1 MSSEVIVGLQ
11 WGDEGKGKIT
21 DYFSSF
27 ADCVVRYQGGSNAG
41 HTVVVGGKS
50 FKFHLMPSGAIR
62 EKKAIIANGVVIDPD
77 ILIEE
82 IEMLKKNGIEV
93 DLMISDRANVIM
105 PYHKIFDSMQEEIMK
120 DKKIGTT
127 KRGIGPCYSDKIARY
142 GIRMID
148 LMDENRLKMILQ
160 KIFLIKQKFFS
171 SYEIGLN
178 EDEILKE
185 YVYYGKKLEKY
196 VDDTSYFLNS
206 VIDNKKILFEGAQ
219 GFLLDVDHGTYPYTT
234 SSNTVAGGV
243 CAGAGISPKKIDRI
257 IGVMKAYITRV
268 GMGAMPTEE
277 FGKEG
282 AHMAEKGHEYGTT
295 TGRKRRC
302 GWLDLVSAKYA
313 GMINGIDEIAL
324 TKLDVLD
331 GLEKVKVCIAYEYEG
346 KTIEKFPP
354 SVEIL
359 ENCKPIYEEL
369 KGWDGARGKRRY
381 EELPKNAIKYI
392 EFISDF
398 LKIPIKLVS
407 TGEDR
412 EDTII
417 L

>member
-50 FKFHLMPSGAIR
+50 FKFHLMPSGAVR
-62 EKKAIIANGVVIDPD
+62 GKKVVIANGVVVDPKVLID
-77 ILIEE
+77 E
-82 IEMLKKNGIEV
+82 IETLRINKIEV

-105 PYHKIFDSMQEEIMK
+105 PYHKIFDSIHEDFMK

-127 KRGIGPCYSDKIARY
+127 KRGIGPCYSDKVARY

-148 LMDENRLKMILQ
+148 IIDENRFKMALQ
-160 KIFLIKQKFFS
+160 KIFLIKQKLFS
-171 SYEIGLN
+171 SYKIELN
-178 EDEILKE
+178 ENEIFNE
-185 YVYYGKKLEKY
+185 YISYGKKLEKY
-196 VDDTSYFLNS
+196 VGDTSYFLNS
-206 VIDNKKILFEGAQ
+206 IIDEKKILFEGAQ
-219 GFLLDVDHGTYPYTT
+219 GFLLDIDHGTYPYTT

-243 CAGAGISPKKIDRI
+243 CAGAGISPKKIDKI
-257 IGVMKAYITRV
+257 TGVMKAYVTRV
-268 GMGAMPTEE
+268 GMGPMPTEE
-277 FGKEG
+277 FGREG
-282 AHMAEKGHEYGTT
+282 IHMAEKGHEYGTT
-295 TGRKRRC
+295 TGRRRRC
-302 GWLDLVSAKYA
+302 GWLDLVSARYA
-313 GMINGIDEIAL
+313 AMVNGVDEIAL

-331 GLEKVKVCIAYEYEG
+331 GLEKIKVCIAYEYEG
-346 KTIEKFPP
+346 KTIEIFP
-354 SVEIL
+354 SSMEVL
-359 ENCKPIYEEL
+359 EKCKPVYEEFE
-369 KGWDGARGKRRY
+369 GWDITRGKRRY

-392 EFISDF
+392 DFISDF
-398 LKIPIKLVS
+398 LKIPVKIIS
-407 TGEDR
+407 TSEDR

>member
-1 MSSEVIVGLQ
+1 MPSEVIVGLQ

-27 ADCVVRYQGGSNAG
+27 ADCIVRYQGGSNAG

-62 EKKAIIANGVVIDPD
+62 GKKTVIANGVVVDPSVLID
-77 ILIEE
+77 E

-105 PYHKIFDSMQEEIMK
+105 PYHKIFDSIQEELMK

-127 KRGIGPCYSDKIARY
+127 KRGIGPCYSDKIARH

-148 LMDENRLKMILQ
+148 IIDESRLKKEIKRIFSIKQ
-160 KIFLIKQKFFS
+160 KIFS
-171 SYEIGLN
+171 SYGIELN
-178 EDEILKE
+178 EDEIFKE
-185 YVYYGKKLEKY
+185 YIFYGKKLEKY

-206 VIDNKKILFEGAQ
+206 IIDEKKILFEGAQ
-219 GFLLDVDHGTYPYTT
+219 GFLLDIDHGTYPYTT
-234 SSNTVAGGV
+234 SSNTIAGGV
-243 CAGAGISPKKIDRI
+243 CAGAGISPKKIGRI
-257 IGVMKAYITRV
+257 IGVMKAYTTRV

-277 FGKEG
+277 IGREG

-313 GMINGIDEIAL
+313 VRVNGVDEIAL
-324 TKLDVLD
+324 TKLDVID

-346 KTIEKFPP
+346 KTVEKFPS

-359 ENCKPIYEEL
+359 EKCKPIYEEFD
-369 KGWDGARGKRRY
+369 GWDGVRGKRKY
-381 EELPKNAIKYI
+381 EDLPKNAVKYI
-392 EFISDF
+392 DFISDF
-398 LKIPIKLVS
+398 LKTSIKIVS

>member
-178 EDEILKE
+178 ENEILKE

-219 GFLLDVDHGTYPYTT
+219 GFLLDVDHGTYHYTT